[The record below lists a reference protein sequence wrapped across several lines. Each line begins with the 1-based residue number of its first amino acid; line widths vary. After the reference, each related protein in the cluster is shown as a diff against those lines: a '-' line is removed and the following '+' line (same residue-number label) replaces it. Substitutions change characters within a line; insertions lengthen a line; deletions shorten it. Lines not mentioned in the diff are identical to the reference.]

1 MNKENIEK
9 LINIINLLDKISE
22 KKQDKNSYDEHNVNK
37 FLSSELSKT
46 LDSLEYGKSLFPLC
60 DEKEKVNSNVNKII
74 SNFKTTKSF
83 FYFNKSSSINI
94 DENLRDNMD
103 EDINENIDKNIYKNI
118 DKNMDK
124 NMDKNIDTN
133 IDTNI
138 DENIYSNKD
147 LRKNIYL
154 LSSSVKGT
162 HRKKDNTN
170 IMKYTNNVNK
180 NDNNIYLNTNQ
191 KNVKYNY
198 LNEIQLEGKKYKR
211 ENSLSSSSTIFSFIK
226 LKTDN
231 IIEQRNTSNVLRNYF
246 SDTELLSYNNNHKSK
261 YNLLKMLKRDEL
273 KKYEQEKFKVQ
284 NKGRRNHV
292 EKEELMEELEDGCI
306 DNNTI
311 GQLLEKIIEHLNI
324 NLKHILNKYKNEIN
338 KLCKLNDTLSGKLE
352 NALENNDEQAQ
363 EIRDLNKK
371 IHLIK
376 EQKTEMNKI
385 IEDYEFHTVNTKKL
399 ENSQQ
404 NYVKERDKLDEE
416 IKYLKNEL
424 NMMKSTNLKIKE
436 EKLLLKDKFKK
447 YKGKFHNE
455 KEKLQNANEL
465 ILELKL
471 AQTEQ
476 RTEKNVKII
485 NNEYS
490 KQRNLFPYE
499 KKRKIIINRFR
510 SDTILDNFER
520 IKKKLFE
527 SNERCYILS
536 KTNLQ
541 LFKGIRNRK
550 KKIYTMN
557 REMSNLKYILLKG
570 KEGMSRCTLL
580 DLKENT
586 AGLGTAN
593 SNDLYN
599 GLCKGCFKLK
609 DGNDTISEEWY
620 NNKRSNN
627 IIDEKMLYENS
638 NNFDLI
644 LNNKNNEYN
653 LLKNKYEVL
662 YKKYIKLLTTYSCKN
677 QDFTF
682 IKTKTKEEMIP
693 KKDVFHSFY
702 VKNTKNNI
710 KKCHSKDNKL
720 ISYIKAKVVNKK
732 DIWKKKFKHYTESNN
747 YRDLEFYISNQILNK
762 LDMKDILNIR
772 YVYSYGNNNVGKMLC
787 HNT

>member
-9 LINIINLLDKISE
+9 LINIINLLDKISTN
-22 KKQDKNSYDEHNVNK
+22 KQDKNSYGEHNVNK
-37 FLSSELSKT
+37 FFSSELSKT

-60 DEKEKVNSNVNKII
+60 EEKDKASSNINKII

-83 FYFNKSSSINI
+83 FYFNKSSSLNKDENIGENIYQNI
-94 DENLRDNMD
+94 DE
-103 EDINENIDKNIYKNI
+103 
-118 DKNMDK
+118 NMDK
-124 NMDKNIDTN
+124 NMDKNI
-133 IDTNI
+133 
-138 DENIYSNKD
+138 YSNEH
-147 LRKNIYL
+147 LRKNIYSI
-154 LSSSVKGT
+154 SSSVKSS
-162 HRKKDNTN
+162 HRKKDNKN
-170 IMKYTNNVNK
+170 ITKYKNNVNI
-180 NDNNIYLNTNQ
+180 NDTDIHLNTNQ
-191 KNVKYNY
+191 KNIKYNY
-198 LNEIQLEGKKYKR
+198 LNEIQLKGKKFKR
-211 ENSLSSSSTIFSFIK
+211 GNSFSSSSTIFSFIK

-231 IIEQRNTSNVLRNYF
+231 VIEQRCTSNALRNYF
-246 SDTELLSYNNNHKSK
+246 SDTELLSYKNNYKSK

-273 KKYEQEKFKVQ
+273 KKYEQEKFKIQ
-284 NKGRRNHV
+284 NKGRKNQV
-292 EKEELMEELEDGCI
+292 EKEELIEEFEDGCI

-324 NLKHILNKYKNEIN
+324 NLKHVLNKFKKEIN

-376 EQKTEMNKI
+376 DQKTEMHKI
-385 IEDYEFHTVNTKKL
+385 IEDYEFNMVNTKKL

-404 NYVKERDKLDEE
+404 NYVKEIDKLDDE

-436 EKLLLKDKFKK
+436 EKLHLKDKFKK

-455 KEKLQNANEL
+455 KNKLQNANEL

-471 AQTEQ
+471 AQNE
-476 RTEKNVKII
+476 RITEKNLNII
-485 NNEYS
+485 NNECS
-490 KQRNLFPYE
+490 KQREIFPYE

-557 REMSNLKYILLKG
+557 REMSHLKYILLKG
-570 KEGMSRCTLL
+570 KERMSRFTLL
-580 DLKENT
+580 DSRENT
-586 AGLGTAN
+586 EGLRTTN
-593 SNDLYN
+593 SNDLYK
-599 GLCKGCFKLK
+599 GLCKGCYKLK
-609 DGNDTISEEWY
+609 DENDTISEKSY

-627 IIDEKMLYENS
+627 MIDEKMLYENS

-653 LLKNKYEVL
+653 LLKYRYEVL

-682 IKTKTKEEMIP
+682 KKTKIKEEIIP

-702 VKNTKNNI
+702 VKNTKSNI
-710 KKCHSKDNKL
+710 EKCHSKDNKL

-732 DIWKKKFKHYTESNN
+732 DMYKKKFKHYAESNN
-747 YRDLEFYISNQILNK
+747 YRDLEFYISNHILNK

-772 YVYSYGNNNVGKMLC
+772 YVYSYGNKNVGKMLC

>member
-22 KKQDKNSYDEHNVNK
+22 NKRDKNNYGEHNVNK
-37 FLSSELSKT
+37 SLSSELSKT
-46 LDSLEYGKSLFPLC
+46 LDSLEYRKSLFPLC

-83 FYFNKSSSINI
+83 FYFNKSSSLNMGEDM
-94 DENLRDNMD
+94 DENMD
-103 EDINENIDKNIYKNI
+103 E
-118 DKNMDK
+118 
-124 NMDKNIDTN
+124 NMDKNIDKN
-133 IDTNI
+133 IDTNM
-138 DENIYSNKD
+138 DENIYSNKH

-154 LSSSVKGT
+154 LSSNVKSS
-162 HRKKDNTN
+162 HIKKDNKN
-170 IMKYTNNVNK
+170 IMKYTNNVNI
-180 NDNNIYLNTNQ
+180 NDNDIYLNTNQ

-198 LNEIQLEGKKYKR
+198 LNVIQLNEKKYKR
-211 ENSLSSSSTIFSFIK
+211 ENSFSSSSTIFSFIK

-231 IIEQRNTSNVLRNYF
+231 VIEQRNTSNVLRNYF

-284 NKGRRNHV
+284 NKGRQNQV

-306 DNNTI
+306 DNNTT
-311 GQLLEKIIEHLNI
+311 GLLLEKIIEHLNI
-324 NLKHILNKYKNEIN
+324 NLKHILNNYKKEIN

-371 IHLIK
+371 IHIIK

-385 IEDYEFHTVNTKKL
+385 IEDYEFQTVNRKKL

-404 NYVKERDKLDEE
+404 NYIKERDKLDDE

-447 YKGKFHNE
+447 YKGKFHNQ

-471 AQTEQ
+471 AQNEQ
-476 RTEKNVKII
+476 ITEKNLNII

-490 KQRNLFPYE
+490 KQRDIFPYE

-510 SDTILDNFER
+510 SDTIMDNFER
-520 IKKKLFE
+520 MKKKLFE
-527 SNERCYILS
+527 SNKRCYILS

-557 REMSNLKYILLKG
+557 REMSNLKHILLKG

-586 AGLGTAN
+586 AGLGTSN
-593 SNDLYN
+593 SNVSYN
-599 GLCKGCFKLK
+599 GLCKRCCKLK
-609 DGNDTISEEWY
+609 DENDTISEKSY
-620 NNKRSNN
+620 NNKICNN

-638 NNFDLI
+638 SNFDLI
-644 LNNKNNEYN
+644 LNRKNNEYN
-653 LLKNKYEVL
+653 LLKDRYDVL

-677 QDFTF
+677 EDFTF
-682 IKTKTKEEMIP
+682 IKTKTQEEMIP

-710 KKCHSKDNKL
+710 EKCHSKDNKL

-732 DIWKKKFKHYTESNN
+732 DICKKKFKHYTESNN

-772 YVYSYGNNNVGKMLC
+772 YVYSYGNKNGSSV
-787 HNT
+787 